1 MVNEPRWLSVDD
13 LITFN
18 RLAVQQTG
26 EPFSIR
32 DQKLL
37 ESAWAKPQNHKTTK
51 PQNHWHYGE
60 QDIVLLAVQLLLDI
74 ARDHPFE
81 QGNKRTAF
89 AAADAFLYLNGY
101 EMHAPDGT
109 PLADLIVQ
117 AITGDVDEAMLISAV
132 AWSTKAI

>member
-1 MVNEPRWLSVDD
+1 MLNEPRWLSVDD

-18 RLAVQQTG
+18 RLAVQKTG

-37 ESAWAKPQNHKTTK
+37 ESAWAKPQNH
-51 PQNHWHYGE
+51 WHYGE
-60 QDIVLLAVQLLLDI
+60 QDIVLLAVQLLLGI

-101 EMHAPDGT
+101 QLDAPDGT
-109 PLADLIVQ
+109 PLADLMVQ
-117 AITGDVDEAMLISAV
+117 AIMGDVLTATIPPV
-132 AWSTKAI
+132 G